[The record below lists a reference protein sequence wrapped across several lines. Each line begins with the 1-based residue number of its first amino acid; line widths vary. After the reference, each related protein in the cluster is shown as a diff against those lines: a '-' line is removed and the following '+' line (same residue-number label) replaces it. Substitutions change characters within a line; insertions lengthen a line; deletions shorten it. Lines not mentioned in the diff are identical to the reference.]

1 MMEEHSGIIVD
12 EVHFARVLL
21 HVSGHITED
30 VGELSKASIYI
41 KDSYHGKL
49 KPSHLDFDR
58 KLRRFHIVYHILGAN
73 NSYPIETGD
82 YYLRLKNHGEK
93 YYSYLAP
100 ALRNCEKD
108 GRLKYIPAQQ
118 DIDSGDTDK
127 KPFQFTFSRNTAKHG
142 REIFEMFSMM
152 DLDEDT
158 LYFRVRYQPQL
169 EDMGIIYNMKQRFRE
184 WKANTR
190 KAFNPFKES
199 ILIKKFNRYEEKRKK
214 LRAAGRKPAILFASG
229 SRSSLSGNEEYIY
242 NRMKERNLLDD
253 YNILF
258 NFKSNINERYGTI
271 GSFKF
276 TKQLAMSDIIMIDDF
291 LPFVYKFDYPCDVKF
306 VQVWHACGAFK
317 SLGFEREGKPG
328 APKTN
333 TRVHKCYTHMPVS
346 SEHSGRHHAEAFGL
360 PEKVF
365 LPIGIPRTDI
375 FFDEEYKKS
384 MVEKLR
390 QEYPIIKRRDRVY
403 LYAPTFRGNNA
414 VDAHFPMERVDWKK
428 WGAFLKERNELL
440 LVKMHPFVKESI
452 DIPEEYREYI
462 IDMSEYREVN
472 DILFITDVMITDYSS
487 VMYEFSL
494 LRRPMYFFAF
504 DQRMYENSRDF
515 YEPYEETVPSPSVIV
530 KTFPA
535 LLHALSDTENY
546 DYQALDRFVKK
557 NFTYTDGKSTDRFID
572 QIILK

>member
-1 MMEEHSGIIVD
+1 MEEHSGIIVD
-12 EVHFARVLL
+12 DLHFARVLL

-41 KDSYHGKL
+41 RDSYHGKL

-58 KLRRFHIVYHILGAN
+58 KNRKFHIVYHILGAN

-82 YYLRLKNHGEK
+82 YYLRLKNKGEK
-93 YYSYLAP
+93 YYSYLDAH
-100 ALRNCEKD
+100 LRNCEKD
-108 GRLKYIPAQQ
+108 GRLMYIPTEEEKE
-118 DIDSGDTDK
+118 SGDFDA
-127 KPFQFTFSRNTAKHG
+127 KPYRFTFSRNTAKHG
-142 REIFEMFSMM
+142 KEIFNMFAMM

-158 LYFRVRYQPQL
+158 LYFRVFYQPQL
-169 EDMGIIYNMKQRFRE
+169 EDMGIIYNAKQRFKT
-184 WKANTR
+184 WKENTR
-190 KAFNPFKES
+190 KAFNPFKENL
-199 ILIKKFNRYEEKRKK
+199 LIKKFNKYEEKRKAK
-214 LRAAGRKPAILFASG
+214 RAAGAKPTILFASG
-229 SRSSLSGNEEYIY
+229 SRASLSGNEEFIY
-242 NRMKERNLLDD
+242 NRMKERGLLDN
-253 YNILF
+253 YNIEF
-258 NFKSNINERYGTI
+258 NFKENINERYGAR
-271 GSFKF
+271 GSVKF

-291 LPFVYKFDYPCDVKF
+291 LPFVYKFDYPEDVKF

-346 SEHSGRHHAEAFGL
+346 SVHSGRHHAEAFGL

-375 FFDEEYKKS
+375 FFDEEYKKN
-384 MVEKLR
+384 MVAKLHKQFPVLDQR
-390 QEYPIIKRRDRVY
+390 KKVY

-414 VDAHFPMERVDWKK
+414 VDARFPMERIDWKK

-440 LVKMHPFVKESI
+440 LIKMHPFVKKPVPI
-452 DIPEEYREYI
+452 LEEYKDYML
-462 IDMSEYREVN
+462 DLSEYREVN
-472 DILFITDVMITDYSS
+472 DILFISDVMITDYSS

-494 LRRPMYFFAF
+494 LRRPMYFYAF

-515 YEPYEETVPSPSVIV
+515 YEPYEDTVPSTSVIV

-535 LLHALSDTENY
+535 LMHALENTDDY
-546 DYQALDRFVKK
+546 DYDALDRFVKK

-572 QIILK
+572 EIILK

>member
-1 MMEEHSGIIVD
+1 MEEHSGIIVD
-12 EVHFARVLL
+12 DLHFARVLL

-41 KDSYHGKL
+41 RDSYHGKL

-58 KLRRFHIVYHILGAN
+58 KNRKFHIVYHILGAN

-82 YYLRLKNHGEK
+82 YYLRLKNKGEK
-93 YYSYLAP
+93 YYSYLDAH
-100 ALRNCEKD
+100 LRNCEKD
-108 GRLKYIPAQQ
+108 GRLMYIPTEEEKE
-118 DIDSGDTDK
+118 SGDFDA
-127 KPFQFTFSRNTAKHG
+127 KPYRFTFSRNTAKHG
-142 REIFEMFSMM
+142 KEIFNMFAMM

-158 LYFRVRYQPQL
+158 LYFRVFYQPQL
-169 EDMGIIYNMKQRFRE
+169 EDMGIIYNTKQRFKT
-184 WKANTR
+184 WKENTR
-190 KAFNPFKES
+190 KAFNPFKENL
-199 ILIKKFNRYEEKRKK
+199 LIKKFNKYEEKRKAK
-214 LRAAGRKPAILFASG
+214 RAAGAKPTILFASG
-229 SRSSLSGNEEYIY
+229 SRASLSGNEEFIY
-242 NRMKERNLLDD
+242 NRMKERGLLDN
-253 YNILF
+253 YNIEF
-258 NFKSNINERYGTI
+258 NFKENINEHYGAR
-271 GSFKF
+271 GSVKF

-291 LPFVYKFDYPCDVKF
+291 LPFVYKFDYPEDVKF

-346 SEHSGRHHAEAFGL
+346 SVHSGRHHAEAFGL

-375 FFDEEYKKS
+375 FFDEEYKKN
-384 MVEKLR
+384 MVAKLHKQFPVLDQR
-390 QEYPIIKRRDRVY
+390 KKVY

-414 VDAHFPMERVDWKK
+414 VDARFPMERIDWKK

-440 LVKMHPFVKESI
+440 LIKMHPFVKKRVP
-452 DIPEEYREYI
+452 IPEEYKDYML
-462 IDMSEYREVN
+462 DLSEYREVN
-472 DILFITDVMITDYSS
+472 DILFISDVMITDYSS

-494 LRRPMYFFAF
+494 LRRPMYFYAF

-515 YEPYEETVPSPSVIV
+515 YEPYEDTVPSTSVIV

-535 LLHALSDTENY
+535 LMHALENTDDY
-546 DYQALDRFVKK
+546 DYDALDRFVKK

-572 QIILK
+572 EIILK

>member
-1 MMEEHSGIIVD
+1 MEEHSGIIVD
-12 EVHFARVLL
+12 DLHFARVLL

-41 KDSYHGKL
+41 RDSYHGKL

-58 KLRRFHIVYHILGAN
+58 KNRKFHIVYHILGAN

-82 YYLRLKNHGEK
+82 YYLRLKNKGEK
-93 YYSYLAP
+93 YYSYLDAH
-100 ALRNCEKD
+100 LRNCEKD
-108 GRLKYIPAQQ
+108 GRLMYIPTEEEKE
-118 DIDSGDTDK
+118 SGDFDA
-127 KPFQFTFSRNTAKHG
+127 KPYRFTFSRNTAKHG
-142 REIFEMFSMM
+142 KEIFNMFAMM

-158 LYFRVRYQPQL
+158 LYFRVFYQPQL
-169 EDMGIIYNMKQRFRE
+169 EDMGIIYNTKQRFKT
-184 WKANTR
+184 WKENTR
-190 KAFNPFKES
+190 KAFNPFKENL
-199 ILIKKFNRYEEKRKK
+199 LIKKFNKYEEKRKAK
-214 LRAAGRKPAILFASG
+214 RAAGAKPTILFASG
-229 SRSSLSGNEEYIY
+229 SRASLSGNEEFIY
-242 NRMKERNLLDD
+242 NRMKERGLLEN
-253 YNILF
+253 YNIEF
-258 NFKSNINERYGTI
+258 NFKGNINERYGAR
-271 GSFKF
+271 GSVKF

-291 LPFVYKFDYPCDVKF
+291 LPFVYKFDYPENVKF

-346 SEHSGRHHAEAFGL
+346 SVHSGRHHAEAFGL

-375 FFDEEYKKS
+375 FFDEEYKKN
-384 MVEKLR
+384 MVAKLHKQFPVLDQR
-390 QEYPIIKRRDRVY
+390 KKVY

-414 VDAHFPMERVDWKK
+414 VDARFPMERIDWKK

-440 LVKMHPFVKESI
+440 LIKMHPFVKKRVP
-452 DIPEEYREYI
+452 IPEEYKDYML
-462 IDMSEYREVN
+462 DLSEYREVN
-472 DILFITDVMITDYSS
+472 DILFISDVMITDYSS

-494 LRRPMYFFAF
+494 LRRPMYFYAF

-515 YEPYEETVPSPSVIV
+515 YEPYEDTVPSTSVIV

-535 LLHALSDTENY
+535 LMHALENTDDY
-546 DYQALDRFVKK
+546 DYDALDRFVKK

-572 QIILK
+572 EIILK

>member
-1 MMEEHSGIIVD
+1 MEEHSGIIVD
-12 EVHFARVLL
+12 DLHFARVLL

-41 KDSYHGKL
+41 RDSYHGKL

-58 KLRRFHIVYHILGAN
+58 KNRKFHIVYHILGAN

-82 YYLRLKNHGEK
+82 YYLRLKNKGEK
-93 YYSYLAP
+93 YYSYLDVH
-100 ALRNCEKD
+100 LRNCEKD
-108 GRLKYIPAQQ
+108 GRLMYIPTEEEKE
-118 DIDSGDTDK
+118 SGDFDA
-127 KPFQFTFSRNTAKHG
+127 KPYRFTFSRNTAKHG
-142 REIFEMFSMM
+142 KEIFNMFAMM

-158 LYFRVRYQPQL
+158 LYFRVFYQPQL
-169 EDMGIIYNMKQRFRE
+169 EDMGIIYNAKQRFKT
-184 WKANTR
+184 WKENTR
-190 KAFNPFKES
+190 KAFNPFKENL
-199 ILIKKFNRYEEKRKK
+199 LIKKFNKYEEKRKAK
-214 LRAAGRKPAILFASG
+214 RAAGAKPTILFASG
-229 SRSSLSGNEEYIY
+229 SRASLSGNEEFIY
-242 NRMKERNLLDD
+242 NRMKERGLLDN
-253 YNILF
+253 YNIEF
-258 NFKSNINERYGTI
+258 NFKENINDRYGAR
-271 GSFKF
+271 GSVKF

-291 LPFVYKFDYPCDVKF
+291 LPFVYKFDYPEDVKF

-346 SEHSGRHHAEAFGL
+346 SVHSGRHHAEAFGL

-375 FFDEEYKKS
+375 FFDEEYKKN
-384 MVEKLR
+384 MVAKLHKQFPVLDQR
-390 QEYPIIKRRDRVY
+390 KKVY

-414 VDAHFPMERVDWKK
+414 VDARFPMERIDWKK

-440 LVKMHPFVKESI
+440 LIKMHPFVKKPVP
-452 DIPEEYREYI
+452 IPEEYKDYML
-462 IDMSEYREVN
+462 DLSEYREVN
-472 DILFITDVMITDYSS
+472 DILFISDVMITDYSS

-494 LRRPMYFFAF
+494 LRRPMYFYAF

-515 YEPYEETVPSPSVIV
+515 YEPYEDTVPSTSVIV

-535 LLHALSDTENY
+535 LMHALENTDDY
-546 DYQALDRFVKK
+546 DYDALDRFVKK

-572 QIILK
+572 EIILK

>member
-1 MMEEHSGIIVD
+1 MEEHSGIIVD
-12 EVHFARVLL
+12 DLHFARVLL

-41 KDSYHGKL
+41 RDSYHGKL

-58 KLRRFHIVYHILGAN
+58 KNRKFHIVYHILGAN

-82 YYLRLKNHGEK
+82 YYLRLKNKGEK
-93 YYSYLAP
+93 YYSYLDAH
-100 ALRNCEKD
+100 LRSCEKD
-108 GRLKYIPAQQ
+108 GRLKYIPTEEEKE
-118 DIDSGDTDK
+118 SGDFDA
-127 KPFQFTFSRNTAKHG
+127 KPYRFTFSRNTAKHG
-142 REIFEMFSMM
+142 KEIFNMFAMM

-158 LYFRVRYQPQL
+158 LYFRVFYQPQL
-169 EDMGIIYNMKQRFRE
+169 EDMGIIYNTKQRFKT
-184 WKANTR
+184 WKENTR
-190 KAFNPFKES
+190 KAFNPFKENL
-199 ILIKKFNRYEEKRKK
+199 LIKKFNKYEEKRKAK
-214 LRAAGRKPAILFASG
+214 RAAGAKPTILFASG
-229 SRSSLSGNEEYIY
+229 SRSSLSGNEEFIY
-242 NRMKERNLLDD
+242 NRMKERGLLEN
-253 YNILF
+253 YNIEF
-258 NFKSNINERYGTI
+258 NFKENINERYGAR
-271 GSFKF
+271 GSVKF

-291 LPFVYKFDYPCDVKF
+291 LPFVYKFDYPEDVKF

-346 SEHSGRHHAEAFGL
+346 SVHSGRHHAEAFGL

-375 FFDEEYKKS
+375 FFDEEYKKN
-384 MVEKLR
+384 MVAKLHKQFPVLDQR
-390 QEYPIIKRRDRVY
+390 KKVY

-414 VDAHFPMERVDWKK
+414 VDARFPMERIDWKK

-440 LVKMHPFVKESI
+440 LIKMHPFVKKRVP
-452 DIPEEYREYI
+452 IPEEYKDYML
-462 IDMSEYREVN
+462 DLSEYREVN
-472 DILFITDVMITDYSS
+472 DILFISDVMITDYSS

-494 LRRPMYFFAF
+494 LRRPMYFYAF

-515 YEPYEETVPSPSVIV
+515 YEPYEDTVPSTSVIV

-535 LLHALSDTENY
+535 LMHALENTDDY
-546 DYQALDRFVKK
+546 DYDALDRFVKK

-572 QIILK
+572 EIILK

>member
-1 MMEEHSGIIVD
+1 MEEHSGIIVD
-12 EVHFARVLL
+12 DLHFARVLL

-41 KDSYHGKL
+41 RDSYHGKL

-58 KLRRFHIVYHILGAN
+58 KNRKFHIVYHILGAN

-82 YYLRLKNHGEK
+82 YYLRLKNKGEK
-93 YYSYLAP
+93 YYSYLDVH
-100 ALRNCEKD
+100 LRNCEKD
-108 GRLKYIPAQQ
+108 GRLMYIPTEEEKE
-118 DIDSGDTDK
+118 SGDFDA
-127 KPFQFTFSRNTAKHG
+127 KPYRFTFSRNTAKHG
-142 REIFEMFSMM
+142 KEIFNMFAMM

-158 LYFRVRYQPQL
+158 LYFRVFYQPQL
-169 EDMGIIYNMKQRFRE
+169 EDMGIIYNAKQRFKT
-184 WKANTR
+184 WKENTR
-190 KAFNPFKES
+190 KAFNPFKENL
-199 ILIKKFNRYEEKRKK
+199 LIKKFNKYEEKRKAK
-214 LRAAGRKPAILFASG
+214 RAAGAKPTILFASG
-229 SRSSLSGNEEYIY
+229 SRASLSGNEEFIY
-242 NRMKERNLLDD
+242 NRMKERGLLDN
-253 YNILF
+253 YNIEF
-258 NFKSNINERYGTI
+258 NFKENINDRYGAR
-271 GSFKF
+271 GSVKF

-291 LPFVYKFDYPCDVKF
+291 LPFVYKFDYPSDVKF

-346 SEHSGRHHAEAFGL
+346 SVHSGRHHAEAFGL

-375 FFDEEYKKS
+375 FFDEEYKKN
-384 MVEKLR
+384 MVAKLHKQFPVLDQR
-390 QEYPIIKRRDRVY
+390 KKVY
-403 LYAPTFRGNNA
+403 LYAPTVRGNNA
-414 VDAHFPMERVDWKK
+414 VDARFPMERIDWKK

-440 LVKMHPFVKESI
+440 LIKMHPFVKKPVP
-452 DIPEEYREYI
+452 IPEEYKDYML
-462 IDMSEYREVN
+462 DLSEYREVN
-472 DILFITDVMITDYSS
+472 DILFISDVMITDYSS

-494 LRRPMYFFAF
+494 LRRPMYFYAF

-515 YEPYEETVPSPSVIV
+515 YEPYEDTVPSTSVIV

-535 LLHALSDTENY
+535 LMHALENTDDY
-546 DYQALDRFVKK
+546 DYDALDRFVKK

-572 QIILK
+572 EIILK

>member
-1 MMEEHSGIIVD
+1 MEEHSGIIVD
-12 EVHFARVLL
+12 DLHFARVLL
-21 HVSGHITED
+21 HVYGHITED
-30 VGELSKASIYI
+30 VGDLSKASIYI
-41 KDSYHGKL
+41 RDSYHGKL

-58 KLRRFHIVYHILGAN
+58 KKRTFHIVYHILGAN
-73 NSYPIETGD
+73 DSYPIESGD
-82 YYLRLKNHGEK
+82 YYLRLKSQGVK

-100 ALRNCEKD
+100 ALRHCEKD
-108 GRLKYIPAQQ
+108 GRLRYVPTQE
-118 DIDSGDTDK
+118 DIDKGDTDK
-127 KPFQFTFSRNTAKHG
+127 TPYQFTFSRNTAKHG
-142 REIFEMFSMM
+142 REVFEMYSMM

-158 LYFRVRYQPQL
+158 LYFRVNYQPQL
-169 EDMGIIYNMKQRFRE
+169 EDMGIIYNLKQRFRE
-184 WKANTR
+184 WKDNTR

-199 ILIKKFNRYEEKRKK
+199 ILIKRFNKLEEKRKK
-214 LRAAGRKPAILFASG
+214 RRAAGAKPTILFASG
-229 SRSSLSGNEEYIY
+229 SRATLSGNEEFIY
-242 NRMKERNLLDD
+242 NRMKERNLLDN

-258 NFKSNINERYGTI
+258 NFKSNINERYGAH
-271 GSFKF
+271 GAFRF
-276 TKQLAMSDIIMIDDF
+276 TKQLAMSDIILIDDF
-291 LPFVYKFDYPCDVKF
+291 LPFVYKFDYPSDVKF

-375 FFDEEYKKS
+375 FFDEEYKKD
-384 MVEKLR
+384 MVARLQ
-390 QEYPIIKRRDRVY
+390 QEYPIIRQRNKVY

-414 VDAHFPMERVDWKK
+414 VDAGFPMERVDWKK

-440 LVKMHPFVKESI
+440 LVKMHPFVKKPI
-452 DIPEEYREYI
+452 KIPEEYKDYI
-462 IDMSEYREVN
+462 LDMSEYREVN
-472 DILFITDVMITDYSS
+472 DILFISDVMITDYSS

-494 LRRPMYFFAF
+494 LRRPMYFYAF

-535 LLHALSDTENY
+535 LLHALEDTDNY
-546 DYQALDRFVKK
+546 DYDALDRFVRK
-557 NFTYTDGKSTDRFID
+557 NFKYTDGKSTDRFID
-572 QIILK
+572 EIILK

>member
-1 MMEEHSGIIVD
+1 MEEHSGIIVD
-12 EVHFARVLL
+12 DLHFARVLL

-41 KDSYHGKL
+41 RDSYHGKL

-58 KLRRFHIVYHILGAN
+58 KNRKFHIVYHILGAN

-82 YYLRLKNHGEK
+82 YYLRLKNKGEK
-93 YYSYLAP
+93 YYSYLDVH
-100 ALRNCEKD
+100 LRNCEKD
-108 GRLKYIPAQQ
+108 GRLMYIPTEEEKE
-118 DIDSGDTDK
+118 SGDFDA
-127 KPFQFTFSRNTAKHG
+127 KPYRFTFSRNTAKHG
-142 REIFEMFSMM
+142 KEIFNMFAMM

-158 LYFRVRYQPQL
+158 LYFRVFYQPQL
-169 EDMGIIYNMKQRFRE
+169 EDMGIIYNAKQRFKT
-184 WKANTR
+184 WKENTR
-190 KAFNPFKES
+190 KAFNPFKENL
-199 ILIKKFNRYEEKRKK
+199 LIKKFNKYEEKRKAK
-214 LRAAGRKPAILFASG
+214 RAAGAKPTILFASG
-229 SRSSLSGNEEYIY
+229 SRASLSGNEEFIY
-242 NRMKERNLLDD
+242 NRMKERGLLDN
-253 YNILF
+253 YNIEF
-258 NFKSNINERYGTI
+258 NFKENINDRYGAR
-271 GSFKF
+271 GSVKF

-291 LPFVYKFDYPCDVKF
+291 LPFVYKFDYPEDVKF

-346 SEHSGRHHAEAFGL
+346 SEHSGKHHAEAFGL

-375 FFDEEYKKS
+375 FFDEEYKKN
-384 MVEKLR
+384 MTEKLKN
-390 QEYPIIKRRDRVY
+390 EFPIIKQRNKVY

-414 VDAHFPMERVDWKK
+414 VDATFPMERVDWKK
-428 WGAFLKERNELL
+428 WGAFLKERNEIL
-440 LVKMHPFVKESI
+440 LVKMHPFVKKHI
-452 DIPEEYREYI
+452 TIPEEYKDYI
-462 IDMSEYREVN
+462 LDMSEYREVN

-494 LRRPMYFFAF
+494 LRRPMYFYAF

-515 YEPYEETVPSPSVIV
+515 YEPYEDTVPSTSVIV

-535 LLHALSDTENY
+535 LLHALEDTDDY
-546 DYQALDRFVKK
+546 DYDALDRFVKK
-557 NFTYTDGKSTDRFID
+557 NFKYTDGKSTDRFID
-572 QIILK
+572 EIILK

>member
-1 MMEEHSGIIVD
+1 MEEHSGIIVD
-12 EVHFARVLL
+12 DLHFARVLL
-21 HVSGHITED
+21 HVYGHITED
-30 VGELSKASIYI
+30 VGDLSKASIYI
-41 KDSYHGKL
+41 RDSYHGKL

-58 KLRRFHIVYHILGAN
+58 KKRTFHIVYHILGAN
-73 NSYPIETGD
+73 DSYPIESGD
-82 YYLRLKNHGEK
+82 YYLRLKSQGVK

-100 ALRNCEKD
+100 ALRHCEKD
-108 GRLKYIPAQQ
+108 GRLRYVPTQE
-118 DIDSGDTDK
+118 DIDKGDTDK
-127 KPFQFTFSRNTAKHG
+127 TPYQFTFSRNTAKHG
-142 REIFEMFSMM
+142 REVFEMYSMM

-158 LYFRVRYQPQL
+158 LYFRVNYQPQL
-169 EDMGIIYNMKQRFRE
+169 EDMGIIYNLKQRFRE
-184 WKANTR
+184 WKDNTR

-199 ILIKKFNRYEEKRKK
+199 ILIKRFNKLEEKRKK
-214 LRAAGRKPAILFASG
+214 RRAAGAKPTILFASG
-229 SRSSLSGNEEYIY
+229 SRATLSGNEEFIY
-242 NRMKERNLLDD
+242 NRMKERNLLDN

-258 NFKSNINERYGTI
+258 NFKSNINERYGAH
-271 GSFKF
+271 GAFRF
-276 TKQLAMSDIIMIDDF
+276 TKQLAMSDIILIDDF
-291 LPFVYKFDYPCDVKF
+291 LPFVYKFDYPSDVKF

-375 FFDEEYKKS
+375 FFDEEYKKD
-384 MVEKLR
+384 MVARLQ
-390 QEYPIIKRRDRVY
+390 QEYPIIRQRDKVY

-414 VDAHFPMERVDWKK
+414 VDAGFPMERVDWKK

-440 LVKMHPFVKESI
+440 LVKMHPFVKKPI
-452 DIPEEYREYI
+452 KIPEEYKDYI
-462 IDMSEYREVN
+462 LDMSEYREVN
-472 DILFITDVMITDYSS
+472 DILFISDVMITDYSS

-494 LRRPMYFFAF
+494 LRRPMYFYAF

-535 LLHALSDTENY
+535 LLHALDDTDNY
-546 DYQALDRFVKK
+546 DYDALDRFVRK
-557 NFTYTDGKSTDRFID
+557 NFKYTDGKSTDRFID
-572 QIILK
+572 EIILK

>member
-1 MMEEHSGIIVD
+1 MEEHSGIIVD
-12 EVHFARVLL
+12 DLHFARVLL

-41 KDSYHGKL
+41 RDSYHGKL

-58 KLRRFHIVYHILGAN
+58 KNRKFHIVYHILGAN

-82 YYLRLKNHGEK
+82 YYLRLKNKGEK
-93 YYSYLAP
+93 YYSYLDAH
-100 ALRNCEKD
+100 LRNCEKD
-108 GRLKYIPAQQ
+108 GRLMYIPTEEEKE
-118 DIDSGDTDK
+118 SGDFDA
-127 KPFQFTFSRNTAKHG
+127 KPYRFTFSRNTAKHG
-142 REIFEMFSMM
+142 KEIFNMFAMM

-158 LYFRVRYQPQL
+158 LYFRVFYQPQL
-169 EDMGIIYNMKQRFRE
+169 EDMGIIYNAKQRFKT
-184 WKANTR
+184 WKENTR
-190 KAFNPFKES
+190 KAFNPFKENL
-199 ILIKKFNRYEEKRKK
+199 LIKKFNKYEEKRKAK
-214 LRAAGRKPAILFASG
+214 RAAGAKPTILFASG
-229 SRSSLSGNEEYIY
+229 SRASLSGNEEFIY
-242 NRMKERNLLDD
+242 NRMKERGLLDN
-253 YNILF
+253 YNIEF
-258 NFKSNINERYGTI
+258 NFKENINDRYGAR
-271 GSFKF
+271 GSVKF

-291 LPFVYKFDYPCDVKF
+291 LPFVYKFDYPEDVKF

-346 SEHSGRHHAEAFGL
+346 SVHSGRHHAEAFGL

-375 FFDEEYKKS
+375 FFDEEYKKN
-384 MVEKLR
+384 MVAKLHKQFPVLDQR
-390 QEYPIIKRRDRVY
+390 KKVY

-414 VDAHFPMERVDWKK
+414 VDARFPMERIDWKK

-440 LVKMHPFVKESI
+440 LIKMHPFVKKPVPI
-452 DIPEEYREYI
+452 LEEYKDYML
-462 IDMSEYREVN
+462 DLSEYREVN
-472 DILFITDVMITDYSS
+472 DILFISDVMITDYSS

-494 LRRPMYFFAF
+494 LRRPMYFYAF

-515 YEPYEETVPSPSVIV
+515 YEPYEDTVPSTSVIV

-535 LLHALSDTENY
+535 LMHALENTDDY
-546 DYQALDRFVKK
+546 DYDALDRFVKK

-572 QIILK
+572 EIILK

>member
-1 MMEEHSGIIVD
+1 MEEHSGIIVD
-12 EVHFARVLL
+12 DLHFARVLL

-41 KDSYHGKL
+41 RDSYHGKL

-58 KLRRFHIVYHILGAN
+58 KNRKFHIVYHILGAN

-82 YYLRLKNHGEK
+82 YYLRLKNKGEK
-93 YYSYLAP
+93 YYSFLDAH
-100 ALRNCEKD
+100 LRNCEKD
-108 GRLKYIPAQQ
+108 GRLMYIPTEEEKE
-118 DIDSGDTDK
+118 SGDFDA
-127 KPFQFTFSRNTAKHG
+127 KPYRFTFSRNTAKHG
-142 REIFEMFSMM
+142 KEIFNMFAMM

-158 LYFRVRYQPQL
+158 LYFRVFYQPQL
-169 EDMGIIYNMKQRFRE
+169 EDMGIIYNAKQRFKT
-184 WKANTR
+184 WKENTR
-190 KAFNPFKES
+190 KAFNPFKENL
-199 ILIKKFNRYEEKRKK
+199 LIKKFNKYEEKRKAK
-214 LRAAGRKPAILFASG
+214 RAAGAKPTILFASG
-229 SRSSLSGNEEYIY
+229 SRASLSGNEEFIY
-242 NRMKERNLLDD
+242 NRMKERGLLDN
-253 YNILF
+253 YNIEF
-258 NFKSNINERYGTI
+258 NFKENINDRYGAR
-271 GSFKF
+271 GSVKF

-291 LPFVYKFDYPCDVKF
+291 LPFVYKFDYPEDVKF

-346 SEHSGRHHAEAFGL
+346 SVHSGRHHAEAFGL

-375 FFDEEYKKS
+375 FFDEEYKKN
-384 MVEKLR
+384 MVAKLHKQFPVLDQR
-390 QEYPIIKRRDRVY
+390 KKVY

-414 VDAHFPMERVDWKK
+414 VDARFPMERIDWKK

-440 LVKMHPFVKESI
+440 LIKMHPFVKKPVP
-452 DIPEEYREYI
+452 IPEEYKDYML
-462 IDMSEYREVN
+462 DLSEYREVN
-472 DILFITDVMITDYSS
+472 DILFISDVMITDYSS

-494 LRRPMYFFAF
+494 LRRPMYFYAF

-515 YEPYEETVPSPSVIV
+515 YEPYEDTVPSTSVIV

-535 LLHALSDTENY
+535 LMHALENTDDY
-546 DYQALDRFVKK
+546 DYDALDRFVKK

-572 QIILK
+572 EIILK

>member
-1 MMEEHSGIIVD
+1 MEEHSGIIVD
-12 EVHFARVLL
+12 DLHFARVLL

-41 KDSYHGKL
+41 RDSYHGKL

-58 KLRRFHIVYHILGAN
+58 KNRKFHIVYHILGAN

-82 YYLRLKNHGEK
+82 YYLRLKNKGEK
-93 YYSYLAP
+93 YYSYLDVH
-100 ALRNCEKD
+100 LRNCEKD
-108 GRLKYIPAQQ
+108 GRLIYIPTEEEKE
-118 DIDSGDTDK
+118 SGDFDA
-127 KPFQFTFSRNTAKHG
+127 KPYRFTFSRNTAKHG
-142 REIFEMFSMM
+142 KEIFNMFAMM

-158 LYFRVRYQPQL
+158 LYFRVFYQPQL
-169 EDMGIIYNMKQRFRE
+169 EDMGIIYNAKQRFKT
-184 WKANTR
+184 WKENTR
-190 KAFNPFKES
+190 KAFNPFKENL
-199 ILIKKFNRYEEKRKK
+199 LIKKFNKYEEKRKAK
-214 LRAAGRKPAILFASG
+214 RAAGAKPTILFASG
-229 SRSSLSGNEEYIY
+229 SRASLSGNEEFIY
-242 NRMKERNLLDD
+242 NRMKERGLLDN
-253 YNILF
+253 YNIEF
-258 NFKSNINERYGTI
+258 NFKENINDRYGAR
-271 GSFKF
+271 GSVKF

-291 LPFVYKFDYPCDVKF
+291 LPFVYKFDYPEDVKF

-346 SEHSGRHHAEAFGL
+346 SVHSGRHHAEAFGL

-375 FFDEEYKKS
+375 FFDEEYKKN
-384 MVEKLR
+384 MVAKLHKQFPVLDQR
-390 QEYPIIKRRDRVY
+390 KKVY

-414 VDAHFPMERVDWKK
+414 VDARFPMERIDWKK

-440 LVKMHPFVKESI
+440 LIKMHPFVKKPVP
-452 DIPEEYREYI
+452 IPEEYKDYML
-462 IDMSEYREVN
+462 DLSEYREVN
-472 DILFITDVMITDYSS
+472 DILFISDVMITDYSS

-494 LRRPMYFFAF
+494 LRRPMYFYAF

-515 YEPYEETVPSPSVIV
+515 YEPYEDTVPSTSVIV

-535 LLHALSDTENY
+535 LMHALENTDDY
-546 DYQALDRFVKK
+546 DYDALDRFVKK

-572 QIILK
+572 EIILK